1 MGDIIF
7 TREEQELYSFA
18 DYKIFVDGNE
28 VNSLVNGSRKV
39 ISLKPG
45 KHDIFV
51 KVLGAKSPTKQVD
64 IKSKET
70 LRLSC
75 GSKLSGFKYAFAWL
89 FLFSKNNIYL
99 EETK

>member
-7 TREEQELYSFA
+7 TREEQELYNFA
-18 DYKIFVDGNE
+18 DYKVFVDGKE

-39 ISLKPG
+39 ISLEPG
-45 KHDIFV
+45 KHDVFV
-51 KVLGAKSPTKQVD
+51 KVMGAKSPTRQVN
-64 IKSKET
+64 IKPKET

-75 GSKLSGFKYAFAWL
+75 GSKLTGFKYAFSWL

-99 EETK
+99 EETR